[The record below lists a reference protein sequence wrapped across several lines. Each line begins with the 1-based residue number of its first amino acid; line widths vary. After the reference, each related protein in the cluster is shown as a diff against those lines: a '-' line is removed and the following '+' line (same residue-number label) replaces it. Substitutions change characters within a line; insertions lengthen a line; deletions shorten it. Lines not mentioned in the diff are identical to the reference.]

1 MGVLAFLGLVAIAA
15 GACRWLA
22 LPRLR
27 KLSWWG
33 GFVAGVRAA
42 LAPACARIRALCG
55 NSKTLAVAYGIEL
68 IGILDEARLLD
79 WSELVGSENAG
90 RVMVAIGAV
99 MILLRLVTRGA
110 VSFRVEG

>member
-1 MGVLAFLGLVAIAA
+1 MGVLGFFGLIAIAF
-15 GACRWLA
+15 GAWRWA
-22 LPRLR
+22 VLPRLR
-27 KLSWWG
+27 KLHWWG
-33 GFVAGVRAA
+33 GFVARV
-42 LAPACARIRALCG
+42 RALCG

-99 MILLRLVTRGA
+99 MIVLRLVTRGA
-110 VSFRVEG
+110 VSFRAEG

>member
-1 MGVLAFLGLVAIAA
+1 MGVLGFFGLIAVAV
-15 GACRWLA
+15 GAYRWLA

-27 KLSWWG
+27 KRPWWE

-42 LAPACARIRALCG
+42 LARACARLRALCG
-55 NSKTLAVAYGIEL
+55 NSKTLAVAYGVEL

-99 MILLRLVTRGA
+99 MIVLRLVTRGA
-110 VSFRVEG
+110 VSFRAEG